1 MHFQKWQDL
10 YRDLS
15 DFRNKLN
22 LKFNLPKKIEIHTKE
37 FVLNKKPYTKF
48 GLDDITR
55 VAILDEY
62 CAFLSSLNLQ
72 VINVAINKV
81 IIKKSNYDILD
92 TSFRYLIQ
100 RIENTLYH
108 LNADSKF
115 LLITD
120 PGRIGKMRATS
131 RRMQRV
137 NYIPVKGSQGISY
150 RREICRLIEDP
161 LPKDSNQSYF
171 IQIADLMAFIT
182 YHYVRY
188 KFSIGNFPNRIPKM
202 IDDQK
207 IINWLRIL
215 NPILNLQASSSD
227 QFGVVC
233 YPR

>member
-1 MHFQKWQDL
+1 MHFQNWQDL
-10 YRDLS
+10 YRNIS
-15 DFRNKLN
+15 NFRNELN
-22 LKFNLPKKIEIHTKE
+22 LKFGLPKKIEIHTKE
-37 FVLNKKPYTKF
+37 FVLNKNPYKKLR
-48 GLDDITR
+48 LDDITR
-55 VAILDEY
+55 VTIINEY
-62 CAFLSSLNLQ
+62 CTFLSRLDIQ

-81 IIKKSNYDILD
+81 IIKKGDYDVLD

-100 RIENTLYH
+100 RIENTLHH
-108 LNADSKF
+108 LNTDSKF

-137 NYIPVKGSQGISY
+137 NYIPVRGLQGTSY
-150 RREICRLIEDP
+150 RREISRLIEDP
-161 LPKDSNQSYF
+161 LPKDSSQSYF
-171 IQIADLMAFIT
+171 IQIADLLAFIA

-207 IINWLRIL
+207 IINWLKIL
-215 NPILNLQASSSD
+215 SPILNLQASSSD
-227 QFGVVC
+227 PFGVVC